1 MRLLAVPLRRQG
13 PITGPIVL
21 PRALLKAAMA
31 EDGPLPSQGRG
42 GFWVGGQR

>member
-1 MRLLAVPLRRQG
+1 MTPLAAPLRRQG
-13 PITGPIVL
+13 LITGPIVL

-31 EDGPLPSQGRG
+31 EDGPLPSQGHG